1 MDVLVDNA
9 GLILEGF
16 WKTLQLTVV
25 SGAYALVIGVLV
37 AIARVSPVGI
47 LRGFGT
53 VYVTLFRNTPLLIL
67 IIIAYYGMPDI
78 GINPGFFPLITIAMG
93 IYTSTFIAEALRSGI
108 NGVPVGQAEAARAI
122 GMPFGMTMTQ
132 VVLPQAGRLIVPP
145 VASVFIALVKN
156 TSLAAAFGIA
166 EATFRMKGML
176 NDHATDKW
184 WIFLGIAVGYIV
196 IVEVISLVAYLIER
210 RWKVVSR

>member
-9 GLILEGF
+9 SLILEGF

-166 EATFRMKGML
+166 EATFRMKGLL